1 MTFVPVILKLDLA
14 VGPPPAPPLTIF
26 LDPKIPV
33 SQLLG
38 PDPGGVWDSKHK
50 FSAKTH
56 FLQKGSF
63 SPADL
68 AENLCVD
75 SQTRVWTKTLV
86 YVDFQAKNIT
96 KGKGAFFR
104 TKS

>member
-1 MTFVPVILKLDLA
+1 MQYIPHNSALFAQETQF
-14 VGPPPAPPLTIF
+14 LTQ
-26 LDPKIPV
+26 KA
-33 SQLLG
+33 
-38 PDPGGVWDSKHK
+38 DPGGVWDSKHK

-86 YVDFQAKNIT
+86 YVDFQDKNIT
-96 KGKGAFFR
+96 KGP
-104 TKS
+104 